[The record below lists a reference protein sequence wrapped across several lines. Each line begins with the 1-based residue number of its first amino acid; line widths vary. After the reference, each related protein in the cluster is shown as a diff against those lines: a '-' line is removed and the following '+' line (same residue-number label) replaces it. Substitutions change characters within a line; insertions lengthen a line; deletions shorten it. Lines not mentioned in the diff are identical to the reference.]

1 MGWLL
6 LIAFIG
12 VPLIEIAVFIKIGG
26 IVGLG
31 PTLVIVVLTA
41 VIGTALLRRQGLATL
56 NRARQQM
63 DQGSL
68 PLAEIFDA
76 ICLLV
81 AGAFLLTPGFVTDG
95 LGALLLVPVVRLA
108 LRRFIGARV
117 QMTNMHGHPG
127 QDQGRDPDFSAQSD
141 VIDGD
146 YADVTDTAA
155 KPSNEDQSRLD
166 DRP

>member
-6 LIAFIG
+6 LFAFIG
-12 VPLIEIAVFIKIGG
+12 IPLIEIAVFIKVGG

-41 VIGTALLRRQGLATL
+41 VIGTALLRQQGLATL
-56 NRARQQM
+56 NRARQQLN
-63 DQGSL
+63 QGAL

-81 AGAFLLTPGFVTDG
+81 AGAFLLTPGFVTDS
-95 LGALLLVPVVRLA
+95 LGAILLIPTARLV

-117 QMTNMHGHPG
+117 QMSDINGNRPQNNG
-127 QDQGRDPDFSAQSD
+127 FAGQSD
-141 VIDGD
+141 IIDGD
-146 YADVTDTAA
+146 YADVTDTPQNPPDEN
-155 KPSNEDQSRLD
+155 KTRLD
-166 DRP
+166 GRG

>member
-6 LIAFIG
+6 LLAFIG
-12 VPLIEIAVFIKIGG
+12 IPLIEIAVFIKIGG

-76 ICLLV
+76 IC
-81 AGAFLLTPGFVTDG
+81 
-95 LGALLLVPVVRLA
+95 
-108 LRRFIGARV
+108 
-117 QMTNMHGHPG
+117 
-127 QDQGRDPDFSAQSD
+127 SA
-141 VIDGD
+141 
-146 YADVTDTAA
+146 ADAMLKTLSNKNAA
-155 KPSNEDQSRLD
+155 KSVSRP
-166 DRP
+166 RR